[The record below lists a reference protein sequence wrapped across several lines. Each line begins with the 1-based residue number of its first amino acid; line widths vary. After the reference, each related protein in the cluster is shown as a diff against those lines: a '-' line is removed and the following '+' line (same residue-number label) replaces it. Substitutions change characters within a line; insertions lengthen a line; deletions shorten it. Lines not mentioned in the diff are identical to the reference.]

1 MECHKWQCA
10 ALSAPLFMRRFLVFV
25 LVVALCV
32 YGLYQWTLRRGPIR
46 LQEQFTP
53 AAGPRVSD
61 DDVHVLETMDR
72 EYTRLVQAVVP
83 SVVSITATRRVQ
95 APATIDPFQ
104 FFFGHGFS
112 PQRTEEMR
120 SLGSGVIVSRE
131 GHILTNQHVVANV
144 DEVRIRFAN
153 GQEAAAQLIGEDPA
167 TDIAVLKVTG
177 LNVTPLAFGDSD
189 QVQVGQR
196 VIAVGNPFG
205 FDETVTQGIICAK
218 GRAMENSAND
228 FFQTDAAINPG
239 NSGGPLINVRGEI
252 IGINSLVYG
261 GSGSESR
268 QGLGFA
274 IPANTARRV
283 LEDIIKTGRVPHGY
297 LGIMT
302 PDPELAA
309 RMGLPQIDGAY
320 VISVT
325 PGSPA
330 DKAGIKQ
337 GDIITA
343 LGSHPIHNFNELRTQ
358 ASALEA
364 GSSVPITLQ
373 RAGQPITVTADI
385 VEQPRL
391 ENAPAPAPAQGAVS
405 PATPQTGLL
414 SGVHVTEI
422 PADQIPILPPNAH
435 GVMVTDIDAGTPA
448 ARTLQQDDVIEEI
461 DHLAIHSV
469 AEFEQAASAVRG
481 PRVLLGICRDQR
493 RSYTV
498 VDGQ

>member
-1 MECHKWQCA
+1 
-10 ALSAPLFMRRFLVFV
+10 MRRFLVFV
-25 LVVALCV
+25 CVVALCV
-32 YGLYQWTLRRGPIR
+32 YGLYRWTLRRGPVR
-46 LQEQFTP
+46 AQEQYTP
-53 AAGPRVSD
+53 AAGPRLSD
-61 DDVHVLETMDR
+61 DDVHLLETMDK
-72 EYTRLVQAVVP
+72 EYTQLVQSVVP

-104 FFFGHGFS
+104 FFFGRGYQPSH
-112 PQRTEEMR
+112 TEEMR

-153 GQEAAAQLIGEDPA
+153 GQEAAAQIIGEDPA

-177 LNVTPLAFGDSD
+177 MNVTPLAFGDSD

-218 GRAMENSAND
+218 GRAMENSSND

-239 NSGGPLINVRGEI
+239 NSGGPLIDVRGQI

-283 LEDIIKTGRVPHGY
+283 LEAIIKTGRVPHGY

-309 RMGLPQIDGAY
+309 RMGLPEIDGAY
-320 VISVT
+320 VISVA

-330 DKAGIKQ
+330 EKAGLQK

-343 LGSHPIHNFNELRTQ
+343 LGSHPVHNFSELRTQ
-358 ASALEA
+358 AAGLEA
-364 GSSVPITLQ
+364 GSSVQITVT
-373 RAGQPITVTADI
+373 RDGQPVTVTADI
-385 VEQPRL
+385 VEPPKMDPGAGQL
-391 ENAPAPAPAQGAVS
+391 PAQGAAS
-405 PATPQTGLL
+405 PAASAPGLL
-414 SGVHVTEI
+414 AGVHVEEI
-422 PADQIPILPPNAH
+422 PADQLPNLPADAH
-435 GVMVTDIDAGTPA
+435 GVMVIALDPGAPA
-448 ARTLQQDDVIEEI
+448 ARTLQQGDVIEEI
-461 DHLAIHSV
+461 DHLAIHSPV
-469 AEFEQAASAVRG
+469 EYQQAAAAVSG
-481 PRVLLGICRDQR
+481 TRVLLEICRDQR
-493 RSYTV
+493 RAYTV
-498 VDGQ
+498 IDGQ

>member
-1 MECHKWQCA
+1 
-10 ALSAPLFMRRFLVFV
+10 MRRFLVFV
-25 LVVALCV
+25 CVVALCV
-32 YGLYQWTLRRGPIR
+32 YGLYRWTLLRRGPVR

-53 AAGPRVSD
+53 AAGAAVSD
-61 DDVHVLETMDR
+61 ADVHVLEAMDK
-72 EYTRLVQAVVP
+72 EYTQLVQAVVP

-104 FFFGHGFS
+104 FFFGHGYS

-144 DEVRIRFAN
+144 DEIRIRLAN
-153 GQEAAAQLIGEDPA
+153 GQEAAAQIIGEDEA

-218 GRAMENSAND
+218 GRAMENSSND
-228 FFQTDAAINPG
+228 YFQTDAAINPG

-283 LEDIIKTGRVPHGY
+283 LEAIIKTGRVPHGY

-309 RMGLPQIDGAY
+309 RMSLPQIDGAY

-330 DKAGIKQ
+330 DKAGIVQ

-343 LGSHPIHNFNELRTQ
+343 LGSHPIHNFSELRTQ
-358 ASALEA
+358 AAGLEA
-364 GSSVPITLQ
+364 GSSVQITLE
-373 RAGQPITVTADI
+373 RGTQPMTVTADI
-385 VEQPRL
+385 VEQPKL
-391 ENAPAPAPAQGAVS
+391 EGAPGQAPAEGQPPVQGAVS
-405 PATPQTGLL
+405 PAANPAPGMLA
-414 SGVHVTEI
+414 GVHVSEI
-422 PADQIPILPPNAH
+422 PTNQLPGLPPDAH
-435 GVMVTDIDAGTPA
+435 GVMVMAVDGNEPA
-448 ARTLQQDDVIEEI
+448 ERTLQQGDVIEEI

-469 AEFEQAASAVRG
+469 AEYQQAAAAVTG
-481 PRVLLGICRDQR
+481 SRVLLEICRDQR
-493 RSYTV
+493 RAYTV
-498 VDGQ
+498 IDAQ